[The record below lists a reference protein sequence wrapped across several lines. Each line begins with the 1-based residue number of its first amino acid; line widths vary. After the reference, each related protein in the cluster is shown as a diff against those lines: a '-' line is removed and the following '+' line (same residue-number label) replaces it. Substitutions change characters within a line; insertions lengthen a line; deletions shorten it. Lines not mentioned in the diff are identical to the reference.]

1 MPERLRS
8 FPALLVAIVGLAFA
22 VRVLATLAGYQNL
35 PLGLDDNNWYHT
47 QSLLLADHGDLY
59 DPFACLDSVREPG
72 MSNDQAVALC
82 REEGVLEPS
91 AGHPPGYLVYLAGV
105 AKLGF
110 ETPLEQ
116 RIAGCL
122 LGALAVAFVGL
133 VGRQVAGRRAG
144 LIAALLAAVYP
155 NLWINDGLILAES
168 LYTVFVGVVLLLCYR
183 LWRSP
188 TWGTAA
194 LLGVAI
200 AAATLTRSEGLTF
213 LAFVVLP
220 LLIVLPGVTW
230 GRKAGLA
237 VVTGVVTLALMAPW
251 VAHNLNRFTEP
262 VYLASGTGRVMA
274 YGNCDATYY
283 GDRLGYW
290 DDSCTLKDFPDG
302 DESVV
307 DSAHRELATD
317 YMSENTGRLPVVV
330 AARIGRM
337 WSVYAPIQGANLD
350 ILFERRGAVPV
361 RTGLAMYY
369 GLLALSVVG
378 LVVLFKRKVTI
389 IPFVGIALMIT
400 FTAAASFGVTR
411 YRTPVDLILPI
422 LAAVALD
429 AWWSRGRGEAQ
440 DVVEPGDAVAP
451 EAMGPED
458 DGGDDG
464 DGDGGDGATSADPAE
479 GVGERAAPEP
489 VGAPAER

>member
-1 MPERLRS
+1 MPTRLRS
-8 FPALLVAIVGLAFA
+8 FPVLLALVVGLAFA
-22 VRVLATLAGYQNL
+22 VRVGATLGGYQNL

-72 MSNDQAVALC
+72 MTNDQAVAAC
-82 REEGVLEPS
+82 RDHGVLEPS
-91 AGHPPGYLVYLAGV
+91 AGHPPLYLVYLAGV

-116 RIAGCL
+116 RIASCL

-133 VGRQVAGRRAG
+133 VGRQVGGRRTG
-144 LIAALLAAVYP
+144 LLAALLAAVYP
-155 NLWINDGLILAES
+155 NLWINDGLILSES
-168 LYTVFVGVVLLLCYR
+168 LYLVGVGAVLLLCYR
-183 LWRSP
+183 LWRRP

-200 AAATLTRSEGLTF
+200 GLSALTRSEGATF
-213 LAFVVLP
+213 LVFVVAP
-220 LLIVLPGVTW
+220 LAIVLPGITW
-230 GRKAGLA
+230 GKKVGLA
-237 VVTGVVTLALMAPW
+237 ALAGVVTVALMAPW
-251 VAHNLNRFTEP
+251 VAHNLGRFTEP
-262 VYLASGTGRVMA
+262 VYVASGTGRVMA

-283 GDRLGYW
+283 GDKLGYW
-290 DDSCTLKDFPDG
+290 DDSCTLKDFPEG

-307 DSAHRELATD
+307 DEAHRDLATD
-317 YMSENTGRLPVVV
+317 YMDAHKGRLPVVV

-337 WSVYAPIQGANLD
+337 WGLYAPIQGANLD
-350 ILFERRGAVPV
+350 ILFERRGQVPV

-369 GLLALSVVG
+369 VLLALSVVG

-389 IPFVGIALMIT
+389 IPFVGIAAMVT

-411 YRTPVDLILPI
+411 YRTPVDLILCI

-429 AWWSRGRGEAQ
+429 AGWRRRKSEAQ
-440 DVVEPGDAVAP
+440 DVVEPGDAT
-451 EAMGPED
+451 D
-458 DGGDDG
+458 
-464 DGDGGDGATSADPAE
+464 
-479 GVGERAAPEP
+479 VGTEEPTEPVDAAGMPEP
-489 VGAPAER
+489 VGATAG

>member
-1 MPERLRS
+1 MPQRLRS
-8 FPALLVAIVGLAFA
+8 FPALLVAVVGLAFA
-22 VRVLATLAGYQNL
+22 LRVVATMAGYQHL

-72 MSNDQAVALC
+72 MGNDQAVALC
-82 REEGVLEPS
+82 REKGVLEPS
-91 AGHPPGYLVYLAGV
+91 AGHPPGYLVYLAAV

-110 ETPLEQ
+110 ETTLEQ

-122 LGALAVAFVGL
+122 LGALAVGFVGL

-144 LIAALLAAVYP
+144 LIAAFLAAVYP

-183 LWRSP
+183 LWRRP
-188 TWGTAA
+188 TYANAA
-194 LLGVAI
+194 WLGVAV
-200 AAATLTRSEGLTF
+200 AAATLTRSEGLTL

-220 LLIVLPGVTW
+220 LAVVLPGISW
-230 GRKAGLA
+230 ARKAGTAA
-237 VVTGVVTLALMAPW
+237 VVGVVALALMAPW
-251 VAHNLNRFTEP
+251 VAHNLGRFTEP

-283 GDRLGYW
+283 GDKLGYW

-307 DSAHRELATD
+307 DAAHRELATE
-317 YMSENTGRLPVVV
+317 YMADHKGRLPVVV

-369 GLLALSVVG
+369 VLLGLSVAG

-389 IPFVGIALMIT
+389 VPFVGLAAMVT

-411 YRTPVDLILPI
+411 YRTPVDLILTI
-422 LAAVALD
+422 LAGVALD
-429 AWWSRGRGEAQ
+429 AWWRRRR
-440 DVVEPGDAVAP
+440 EPGRTGIDASA
-451 EAMGPED
+451 AGPSE
-458 DGGDDG
+458 
-464 DGDGGDGATSADPAE
+464 PA
-479 GVGERAAPEP
+479 GPAAPGPARDPRP
-489 VGAPAER
+489 VDAGSPVEAPSPVPATADR

>member
-1 MPERLRS
+1 MPQRLRS

-91 AGHPPGYLVYLAGV
+91 AGHPPGYLVYLAAV

-110 ETPLEQ
+110 ESVLQQ

-122 LGALAVAFVGL
+122 LGAIAVGFVGL

-144 LIAALLAAVYP
+144 LIAAFLAAVYP
-155 NLWINDGLILAES
+155 NLWINDGLILSES
-168 LYTVFVGVVLLLCYR
+168 LYTVLVGVVLLLCYR
-183 LWRSP
+183 LWRAP
-188 TWGTAA
+188 TWGGAA
-194 LLGVAI
+194 WLGVAI
-200 AAATLTRSEGLTF
+200 AASALTRSEGLTF

-220 LLIVLPGVTW
+220 LLVVLPGITW

-237 VVTGVVTLALMAPW
+237 AVTGVVALALMAPW
-251 VAHNLNRFTEP
+251 VAHNLGRFTEP

-283 GDRLGYW
+283 GDKVGYW
-290 DDSCTLKDFPDG
+290 DDSCTLKDFPEG

-307 DSAHRELATD
+307 DEAHRELATE
-317 YMSENTGRLPVVV
+317 YMSAHKGRLPLVV

-369 GLLALSVVG
+369 GLLVLSVAG

-429 AWWSRGRGEAQ
+429 AWWRRRRGEPQ

-451 EAMGPED
+451 EATST
-458 DGGDDG
+458 GGAAG
-464 DGDGGDGATSADPAE
+464 DEVDGATPAE
-479 GVGERAAPEP
+479 PRGVGGTADPEP

>member
-1 MPERLRS
+1 MPTRLRS
-8 FPALLVAIVGLAFA
+8 FPVLLALVVGLAFA
-22 VRVLATLAGYQNL
+22 VRVGATLGGYQNL

-72 MSNDQAVALC
+72 MSNDEAVAAC
-82 REEGVLEPS
+82 RDRGVLEPS
-91 AGHPPGYLVYLAGV
+91 AGHPPLYLVYLAGV
-105 AKLGF
+105 ATLGF

-133 VGRQVAGRRAG
+133 VGRQVGGRRTG
-144 LIAALLAAVYP
+144 LVAALLAAVYP

-168 LYTVFVGVVLLLCYR
+168 LYTVAVGAVLLLCYR
-183 LWRSP
+183 LWRRP

-200 AAATLTRSEGLTF
+200 ALSALTRSEGATF
-213 LAFVVLP
+213 LVFVVAP
-220 LLIVLPGVTW
+220 LALVLPGITW
-230 GRKAGLA
+230 GKKAGLA
-237 VVTGVVTLALMAPW
+237 ALAGVVTVALMAPW
-251 VAHNLNRFTEP
+251 VVHNLGRFTEP
-262 VYLASGTGRVMA
+262 VYVASGTGRVMA

-283 GDRLGYW
+283 GDKLGYW
-290 DDSCTLKDFPDG
+290 DDSCTLKDFPEG

-307 DSAHRELATD
+307 DEAHRELATE
-317 YMSENTGRLPVVV
+317 YMSANKGRLPVVV

-337 WSVYAPIQGANLD
+337 WGLYAPIQGANLD
-350 ILFERRGAVPV
+350 ILFERRGQVPV

-369 GLLALSVVG
+369 VLLALSVVG
-378 LVVLFKRKVTI
+378 LVVLHRRKVTI
-389 IPFVGIALMIT
+389 IPFVGIAAMVT

-411 YRTPVDLILPI
+411 YRTPVDLILCI

-429 AWWSRGRGEAQ
+429 AWWRRRTGEAQ
-440 DVVEPGDAVAP
+440 DVVEPGEPDAADASVVA
-451 EAMGPED
+451 
-458 DGGDDG
+458 
-464 DGDGGDGATSADPAE
+464 ATPAE
-479 GVGERAAPEP
+479 GDQPSAGPDTTTAPEP
-489 VGAPAER
+489 VGAPAE

>member
-1 MPERLRS
+1 MPTRLRS
-8 FPALLVAIVGLAFA
+8 FPVLLALVVGLAFA
-22 VRVLATLAGYQNL
+22 VRVGATLGGYQNL

-72 MSNDQAVALC
+72 MSNDQAVAAC
-82 REEGVLEPS
+82 RERGVLEPS
-91 AGHPPGYLVYLAGV
+91 AGHPPMYLVYLAGV

-133 VGRQVAGRRAG
+133 VGRQVGGRRTG
-144 LIAALLAAVYP
+144 LVAALLAAVYP
-155 NLWINDGLILAES
+155 NLWINDGLILSES
-168 LYTVFVGVVLLLCYR
+168 LYTVAVGAVLLLCYR
-183 LWRSP
+183 LWRRP
-188 TWGTAA
+188 DWGTAA

-200 AAATLTRSEGLTF
+200 AVSALTRSEGATF
-213 LAFVVLP
+213 LVFVVAP
-220 LLIVLPGVTW
+220 LALVLPGITW
-230 GRKAGLA
+230 AKKAGLA
-237 VVTGVVTLALMAPW
+237 VLVGVVTVALMAPW
-251 VAHNLNRFTEP
+251 VVHNLGRFTEP

-283 GDRLGYW
+283 GDKLGYW
-290 DDSCTLKDFPDG
+290 DDSCTLKDFPEG

-307 DSAHRELATD
+307 DEAHRELATE
-317 YMSENTGRLPVVV
+317 YMSAHKGRLPVVV

-337 WSVYAPIQGANLD
+337 WSLYAPIQGANLD
-350 ILFERRGAVPV
+350 ILFERRGQVPV

-369 GLLALSVVG
+369 VLLGLSVVG
-378 LVVLFKRKVTI
+378 LVVLYRRKVTI
-389 IPFVGIALMIT
+389 IPFVGIAAMVT

-411 YRTPVDLILPI
+411 YRTPVDLILCI

-429 AWWSRGRGEAQ
+429 AWWRRRMGEAQ
-440 DVVEPGDAVAP
+440 DVVEPGEPGAIGSV
-451 EAMGPED
+451 
-458 DGGDDG
+458 
-464 DGDGGDGATSADPAE
+464 DGAVGDQPGTEP
-479 GVGERAAPEP
+479 GVGPATDPDAGPDAEVAPEP
-489 VGAPAER
+489 VGAPAE